1 MVTSRVPKRIKYLAL
16 RQPFSIKL
24 RLVEDSQNTLEDSL
38 QLTALI
44 SSCQKGNRE
53 AQKMLYEQF
62 YGYAMSVCLR
72 YSPSREE
79 AREILNDG
87 FMKVFTRLNQRDQ
100 QASFKSWL
108 RKIMIHNAIDYYRK
122 NNKHYH
128 HQDIDDVKTQGNTVE
143 NQALSS
149 IAYGDLIQMVQQ
161 LPPAYRT
168 VFNLH
173 VIDGYTH
180 EEIATQLNITEG
192 TSKSN
197 LFKAREHL
205 KDQLQKLN
213 IKSYAQYF

>member
-1 MVTSRVPKRIKYLAL
+1 VKDFRK
-16 RQPFSIKL
+16 
-24 RLVEDSQNTLEDSL
+24 TLEDSL
-38 QLTALI
+38 RLNALI
-44 SSCQKGNRE
+44 NGCLKGNRD
-53 AQKMLYEQF
+53 AQKLLYEQF
-62 YGYAMSVCLR
+62 YGYAMSICLR
-72 YSPSREE
+72 YAPGKEE

-100 QASFKSWL
+100 QGSFKSWL

-122 NNKHYH
+122 NNKHYN
-128 HQDIDDVKTQGNTVE
+128 HQELDNIQTNSNTVE
-143 NQALSS
+143 NDALGN
-149 IAYGDLIQMVQQ
+149 IAYNDLIRMVQQ

-173 VIDGYTH
+173 VLDGYTH

-205 KDQLQKLN
+205 RDQLQKLN

>member
-1 MVTSRVPKRIKYLAL
+1 
-16 RQPFSIKL
+16 
-24 RLVEDSQNTLEDSL
+24 VEDLQNTLEDSL
-38 QLTALI
+38 RLTTLI
-44 SSCQKGNRE
+44 NGCLKGNRD

-62 YGYAMSVCLR
+62 YGYAMSICLR
-72 YSPSREE
+72 YAPGREE

-100 QASFKSWL
+100 QGSFKSWL

-122 NNKHYH
+122 NNKHYNH
-128 HQDIDDVKTQGNTVE
+128 HELDDVRTQGPAVE
-143 NQALSS
+143 NDALTS
-149 IAYGDLIQMVQQ
+149 IAYADLIQMVQQ

-168 VFNLH
+168 VFNLY

-180 EEIATQLNITEG
+180 DEIAKQLNITEG

-205 KDQLQKLN
+205 REQLQKLN